1 MSSYFDARAFV
12 CCLLCTEASNGQNK
26 NGGVEKKR
34 TGAMA
39 TQVEP
44 KGSRGGAEAHG
55 IGGIESGEG
64 LREERDNYL
73 MGMGG

>member
-1 MSSYFDARAFV
+1 M
-12 CCLLCTEASNGQNK
+12 K
-26 NGGVEKKR
+26 H

-64 LREERDNYL
+64 LWEERDNYL
-73 MGMGG
+73 EAWAARGGALLS